1 MDLARL
7 RRFVWLL
14 ILVLVT
20 GLAMP
25 MLASA
30 APCDAAPISVTHQH
44 ADGTVHSHSDKAEHS
59 ENSAAGNQDIGK
71 AHHCPG
77 CMTDAACAVS
87 CLGLAVLP
95 TTVGWTAFSSN
106 ATWNPVASNVRPGV
120 APADDIDPPR
130 PVLHS

>member
-1 MDLARL
+1 MALARL
-7 RRFVWLL
+7 RRFAWLL
-14 ILVLVT
+14 MLVLVT
-20 GLAMP
+20 GLGMP

-30 APCDAAPISVTHQH
+30 APCDAAPTAVTHQH
-44 ADGTVHSHSDKAEHS
+44 ADGTAHSHLVRAEYGKVGAS
-59 ENSAAGNQDIGK
+59 GNRDTG
-71 AHHCPG
+71 APHHCPG

-95 TTVGWTAFSSN
+95 TTFDWAALSST
-106 ATWNPVASNVRPGV
+106 ATWSPVVSHVRPGV